1 MLIIKIITTLI
12 IISLTP
18 FVVMRDWRF
27 HDRRKTKHHTI
38 TRAIL
43 ICWLFGCLGS
53 VILIWN
59 ETYHSGQLASK
70 IDDLVKG
77 KNQLLTNL
85 AKYQQDIE
93 NKDAEIEQLKQ
104 ITEIIRTFS
113 DVSVLNP
120 AGMPFK
126 EGKGIQYDS
135 PLSTALRDL
144 YIIKDTKIHFKL
156 GEQYEAQ
163 YRRIMEQFP
172 RFPFAYF
179 ALAQSLKRRED
190 PNWRTYAEQAIAI
203 LEKTTMIEGHKR
215 SHDDAL
221 RKLTEYLKQE

>member
-1 MLIIKIITTLI
+1 MLILKIITTLI
-12 IISLTP
+12 VVSLTP
-18 FVVMRDWRF
+18 IVVMRDWRY
-27 HDRRKTKHHTI
+27 HDRRTTKHHSI

-43 ICWLFGCLGS
+43 ICWLVGCLGS

-59 ETYHSGQLASK
+59 ETYLSRQLSSK

-85 AKYQQDIE
+85 AQYQQDIE
-93 NKDAEIEQLKQ
+93 NKEAEIKQLKQ
-104 ITEIIRTFS
+104 VAEAIRAFIDMSMLDPTG
-113 DVSVLNP
+113 L
-120 AGMPFK
+120 PFK
-126 EGKGIQYDS
+126 EGKGIRFDS

-144 YIIKDTKIHFKL
+144 YIIKDTRAHFKL

-163 YRRIMEQFP
+163 YRRIIEQFP

-179 ALAQSLKRRED
+179 ALAESLKQRGD
-190 PNWRTYAEQAIAI
+190 PNWRTYAEQSIAI
-203 LEKTTMIEGHKR
+203 LEKTTMIEGHRR

-221 RKLTEYLKQE
+221 RTLTEYLKE

>member
-1 MLIIKIITTLI
+1 MLILKIITTLI
-12 IISLTP
+12 VVSLTP
-18 FVVMRDWRF
+18 IVVMRDLRY
-27 HDRRKTKHHTI
+27 HDRRTTKHHLI
-38 TRAIL
+38 TRVIL
-43 ICWLFGCLGS
+43 VCWLVGCLGS

-59 ETYHSGQLASK
+59 ETYLSGQLTSK
-70 IDDLVKG
+70 IDELVTG

-85 AKYQQDIE
+85 TKYQQDIE

-104 ITEIIRTFS
+104 VTEAVRVFNDMS
-113 DVSVLNP
+113 MLDPDGL
-120 AGMPFK
+120 PFK

-163 YRRIMEQFP
+163 YRRIIEQFP

-179 ALAQSLKRRED
+179 ALAELLKRRGD
-190 PNWRTYAEQAIAI
+190 PNWRRYAEQAIAI

-221 RKLTEYLKQE
+221 RKLAEYLEKE

>member
-1 MLIIKIITTLI
+1 MLILKIITTLI
-12 IISLTP
+12 VVSLTP
-18 FVVMRDWRF
+18 IVVMRDWRY
-27 HDRRKTKHHTI
+27 HDLRTTKHHSI

-43 ICWLFGCLGS
+43 VCWLVGCLGS

-59 ETYHSGQLASK
+59 ETYLSRQLSSK

-85 AKYQQDIE
+85 AQYQQDIE
-93 NKDAEIEQLKQ
+93 NKEAEIKQLKQ
-104 ITEIIRTFS
+104 VAEAVRAFNDMS
-113 DVSVLNP
+113 MLDPDGL
-120 AGMPFK
+120 PFK
-126 EGKGIQYDS
+126 EGKGIRYDS
-135 PLSTALRDL
+135 PLSTALKDL
-144 YIIKDTKIHFKL
+144 YIIKDTKIHLKL
-156 GEQYEAQ
+156 GEQYETQ
-163 YRRIMEQFP
+163 YRRIIEQFP

-179 ALAQSLKRRED
+179 GLVESLKRRGD

-221 RKLTEYLKQE
+221 RKLAEYLKKE